1 MTLQTCVGKNERV
14 PADRPPRRRRR
25 LDGTTTPNHGTGAHG
40 RFLLASPGMS
50 EPAVPPLPS
59 HAHAVANGHAN
70 GNGIA
75 ASALRR
81 AILLHLRRVGPS
93 VPDAISAAI
102 GASRSGVAQ
111 QLRALDTAG
120 LVTRTSVRHGV
131 GRPRHLYDITPDA
144 QGLFPSNYDGLAT
157 GLLAAILEVGGET
170 LVEDVF
176 AARRRQA
183 EARLRQRMDASL
195 PADAPLEDRVREL
208 ARLQDELGYV
218 SEARVETTASACW
231 STTALSWT
239 WLAACPWRAE
249 PSSSCS
255 ARSSAW
261 TWSASGT
268 SPPATAAASTGSRSA
283 PTGPSRRGRLSPP
296 RAPRPC
302 GGRARGRGWPRRTR
316 WARRRPR
323 ARWPRSAP
331 ARRATGSR
339 GGPAWRARRGCRS

>member
-1 MTLQTCVGKNERV
+1 
-14 PADRPPRRRRR
+14 
-25 LDGTTTPNHGTGAHG
+25 
-40 RFLLASPGMS
+40 MS
-50 EPAVPPLPS
+50 EPAVPPPAP
-59 HAHAVANGHAN
+59 HANGN

-75 ASALRR
+75 ASTLRR

-157 GLLAAILEVGGET
+157 GLLAAILEVGGEA

-183 EARLRQRMDASL
+183 EARLREQMDASL
-195 PADAPLEDRVREL
+195 PSDAPLVDRVREL

-218 SEARVETTASACW
+218 SEALIDADGIRLLEHNCAV
-231 STTALSWT
+231 LDV
-239 WLAACPWRAE
+239 
-249 PSSSCS
+249 
-255 ARSSAW
+255 
-261 TWSASGT
+261 ASGMPVACR
-268 SPPATAAASTGSRSA
+268 SELELFREVLGVNLVRERHIAAGDRCCQYRVTDA
-283 PTGPSRRGRLSPP
+283 PT
-296 RAPRPC
+296 A
-302 GGRARGRGWPRRTR
+302 
-316 WARRRPR
+316 
-323 ARWPRSAP
+323 
-331 ARRATGSR
+331 
-339 GGPAWRARRGCRS
+339 

>member
-1 MTLQTCVGKNERV
+1 
-14 PADRPPRRRRR
+14 
-25 LDGTTTPNHGTGAHG
+25 
-40 RFLLASPGMS
+40 MS
-50 EPAVPPLPS
+50 EPAVPLHAS
-59 HAHAVANGHAN
+59 HAHASGSGNGS

-75 ASALRR
+75 SSALRR

-93 VPDAISAAI
+93 VPDAISASI

-195 PADAPLEDRVREL
+195 PSDAPLEDRVREL

-218 SEARVETTASACW
+218 SEARVDADGIRLLEHNCAVLDVARGMPVAC
-231 STTALSWT
+231 
-239 WLAACPWRAE
+239 RAE
-249 PSSSCS
+249 LELFREVLGVNLVRERHIAAGDRCCEYRV
-255 ARSSAW
+255 AD
-261 TWSASGT
+261 
-268 SPPATAAASTGSRSA
+268 PPTA
-283 PTGPSRRGRLSPP
+283 
-296 RAPRPC
+296 
-302 GGRARGRGWPRRTR
+302 
-316 WARRRPR
+316 
-323 ARWPRSAP
+323 
-331 ARRATGSR
+331 
-339 GGPAWRARRGCRS
+339 

>member
-1 MTLQTCVGKNERV
+1 
-14 PADRPPRRRRR
+14 
-25 LDGTTTPNHGTGAHG
+25 
-40 RFLLASPGMS
+40 MS
-50 EPAVPPLPS
+50 EPAVPSPAS
-59 HAHAVANGHAN
+59 HAHANVGNGN

-93 VPDAISAAI
+93 VPEAISSAI

-183 EARLRQRMDASL
+183 EARLRQRMEASL
-195 PADAPLEDRVREL
+195 PPDAPLEDRVREL

-218 SEARVETTASACW
+218 SEARVDADGIRLLEHNCAVLDVARGMPVAC
-231 STTALSWT
+231 
-239 WLAACPWRAE
+239 RAE
-249 PSSSCS
+249 LELF
-255 ARSSAW
+255 REVL
-261 TWSASGT
+261 GVDLVRDRHI
-268 SPPATAAASTGSRSA
+268 AAGDRCCEYRVADA
-283 PTGPSRRGRLSPP
+283 P
-296 RAPRPC
+296 RA
-302 GGRARGRGWPRRTR
+302 
-316 WARRRPR
+316 
-323 ARWPRSAP
+323 
-331 ARRATGSR
+331 
-339 GGPAWRARRGCRS
+339 